1 VAAGEDRQREAFEGS
16 RSHPSALLLRGAAL
30 AAELLEKAVAP
41 GSGDPL
47 RREVVRGL
55 ARDLAE
61 ELESLSVLPAD
72 NEMIAI
78 EGALKTADV
87 ANLAACSVPE
97 LLEASAPRAAAAAYL
112 AAGAVRALC
121 ALTES
126 SVGDACGEHGQNVLR
141 DARGAVWRAQ
151 LAVRQVDELLEK
163 G

>member
-1 VAAGEDRQREAFEGS
+1 
-16 RSHPSALLLRGAAL
+16 
-30 AAELLEKAVAP
+30 LLEKAVAP

-47 RREVVRGL
+47 RLEVVRGL

-61 ELESLSVLPAD
+61 ELESLSVLPAAD
-72 NEMIAI
+72 EMIAI

-121 ALTES
+121 ALAES

-141 DARGAVWRAQ
+141 DTRGAVWRAQ

>member
-1 VAAGEDRQREAFEGS
+1 V
-16 RSHPSALLLRGAAL
+16 LLLRGAVL
-30 AAELLEKAVAP
+30 AAEMLEEAVAP
-41 GSGDPL
+41 GSGNPL
-47 RREVVRGL
+47 RLEVVRGL

-72 NEMIAI
+72 DEMIAI

-97 LLEASAPRAAAAAYL
+97 LLEAGAPRAAAAAYL
-112 AAGAVRALC
+112 AASAVRALC
-121 ALTES
+121 ALAETS
-126 SVGDACGEHGQNVLR
+126 CGEAEGEHAQNVPR

-151 LAVRQVDELLEK
+151 LAVRQVDELLER